1 MNLDDNMIADIA
13 QQLGLSGNP
22 GISPGD
28 LRRMEGKSDEELKR
42 EILRMRDQLAARG
55 IPYGKQATMLRSLM
69 SMMDHKQRTRLQ
81 KVIELIER

>member
-55 IPYGKQATMLRSLM
+55 VPYGKQAAMLRGLM
-69 SMMDHKQRTRLQ
+69 SMMDNKQRARLQ

>member
-55 IPYGKQATMLRSLM
+55 IPYGDRKS
-69 SMMDHKQRTRLQ
+69 
-81 KVIELIER
+81 VV

>member
-22 GISPGD
+22 GISQGE

-55 IPYGKQATMLRSLM
+55 VPYGKQATMLRSLM
-69 SMMDHKQRTRLQ
+69 SMMDNKQRARLQ

>member
-22 GISPGD
+22 GISQGD

-55 IPYGKQATMLRSLM
+55 VPNGKQPAKLRSLM
-69 SMMDHKQRTRLQ
+69 SMMDNKQRARLQ